1 PQGIAWEAYRT
12 LGEAP
17 TFGVSRAAR
26 AAGPNAGAPACCA
39 PAHGQPAGAPTQSAC
54 C

>member
-1 PQGIAWEAYRT
+1 
-12 LGEAP
+12 
-17 TFGVSRAAR
+17 
-26 AAGPNAGAPACCA
+26 GAPACCA